1 MNTGEQS
8 IEAVIELRAVAGQ
21 NGIEVAGN
29 ELFLMELIVE
39 SQVIELLVR
48 TGEGLNSFDSQF
60 ADQ

>member
-29 ELFLMELIVE
+29 ELFIMELIVE
-39 SQVIELLVR
+39 SQVIELLLR
-48 TGEGLNSFDSQF
+48 TGKDW
-60 ADQ
+60 